1 MTLKTLDYRFY
12 MEIGDEKNKE
22 NASFFG
28 NNCAKKQ
35 KSSGF
40 SDLKLGISGNK

>member
-1 MTLKTLDYRFY
+1 MTLKTLDYRFC

-22 NASFFG
+22 NASIFG

-35 KSSGF
+35 K
-40 SDLKLGISGNK
+40 